1 MTNQDFNELIRKR
14 RSIYPPEYIDKPIPK
29 EVLETILIN
38 GTFAPNYKKT
48 EPWRFKVLQ
57 GDAKTQLG
65 LFLSNAYKSSTP
77 EDKFLE
83 KKYKK
88 IQEKANK
95 SSVVIAICMQRDPQE
110 RLEEWEELAAVAM
123 AVQNMWLTAT
133 QYGIGAYWGTPKA
146 IKKAGKILPL
156 AEGEKCL
163 GFLFLGYTDQA
174 KRPAKRLPL
183 SERVVWME

>member
-1 MTNQDFNELIRKR
+1 MTNQDLNELIQNR
-14 RSIYPPEYIDKPIPK
+14 RSIYPPEFNDKPISK
-29 EVLETILIN
+29 EILETILTN

-57 GDAKTQLG
+57 GDTKTQLG
-65 LFLSNAYKSSTP
+65 LFLSTAYKNNTP
-77 EDKFLE
+77 EESFLE
-83 KKYKK
+83 KKYLK

-95 SSVVIAICMQRDPQE
+95 SSAVIALCMQRDPQE

-133 QYGIGAYWGTPKA
+133 QHGIGTYWGSPKA

-163 GFLFLGYTDQA
+163 GFLFLGYVDNA
-174 KRPAKRLPL
+174 KRPSKRLPL
-183 SERVVWME
+183 DERVVWM

>member
-1 MTNQDFNELIRKR
+1 MTNQKLNELIRNR
-14 RSIYPPEYIDKPIPK
+14 RSIYPPEFIDKPISK
-29 EVLETILIN
+29 ELLETILTN
-38 GTFAPNYKKT
+38 GTYAPNYKKT

-65 LFLSNAYKSSTP
+65 LFLSNAYKGSTP

-83 KKYKK
+83 KKYLK

-95 SSVVIAICMQRDPQE
+95 SSAVIALCMQRDPQE

-133 QYGIGAYWGTPKA
+133 QHGIGAYWGSPKA
-146 IKKAGKILPL
+146 IQKADKILPL

-163 GFLFLGYTDQA
+163 GFLFLGYVEDA

-183 SERVVWME
+183 DERVVWMS